1 MMRLNKLVQDKG
13 NEMKE
18 TIIWKKDK
26 AAWKDMLT
34 CLQKEIVDS
43 WKCFAGAIP
52 KPMQFQ

>member
-1 MMRLNKLVQDKG
+1 MFSAFLLPSFYKDISMMRLNKLVQDKG

-43 WKCFAGAIP
+43 
-52 KPMQFQ
+52 